1 MFIGNTY
8 IIPASIPRGGGG
20 GGSSFILDIIP
31 GAKDG
36 LLVGYSLR
44 RLTINY
50 TGPCCKVRRNDG
62 AGPDLDINFDS
73 TGYIDIQPA
82 IDLATDPAYGA
93 ISGVQLLTWY
103 DQSGNGINLTGTPP
117 NSLALVFGGTGLP
130 FIYDGKYYLS
140 EGSARTLTTSFNIP
154 PESDFTIFTTQFYGT
169 SSGTRKNIQ
178 IQDASFPSPT
188 SNYLFGEITGG
199 SNVSTTTGVNDD
211 GVYSSSGTVSM
222 TRQIFNLQTT
232 IVEANRGSI
241 ELEDSS
247 GLLATESGG
256 VFLLESS
263 DTDISHFVN
272 NTNAGSNNVSG
283 TLGTLT
289 ELIYPSSSNQDD
301 NDPTELLIYTENKS
315 SIRSDIDS
323 NIVNFYNL
331 P

>member
-8 IIPASIPRGGGG
+8 IIPASIPRSGG

-44 RLTINY
+44 RLTIDY
-50 TGPCCKVRRNDG
+50 TGPCCTVGRNDG
-62 AGPDLDINFDS
+62 AGPNLDINFDS

-82 IDLATDPAYGA
+82 IDLATDPVYGA
-93 ISGVQLLTWY
+93 TSGVQILTWY

-117 NSLALVFGGTGLP
+117 SSLALVFGGTGLP
-130 FIYDGKYYLS
+130 FEYDGKYYLS
-140 EGSARTLTTSFNIP
+140 EGSARTLSTSFNIP
-154 PESDFTIFTTQFYGT
+154 SASDFTVFTTQFYGN
-169 SSGTRKNIQ
+169 SSGTRNNIQ
-178 IQDASFPSPT
+178 IQDAGFTNYIFGKIDSGDN
-188 SNYLFGEITGG
+188 SNASGENSAGLY
-199 SNVSTTTGVNDD
+199 NV
-211 GVYSSSGTVSM
+211 SSSGPSM

-263 DTDISHFVN
+263 DMDITEFVN
-272 NTNAGSNNVSG
+272 NTSAGSNNVSG
-283 TLGTLT
+283 TLGPLT
-289 ELIYPSSSNQDD
+289 ELFYPYSGGQDD

>member
-8 IIPASIPRGGGG
+8 IIPASIPRSGG

-44 RLTINY
+44 RLTIDY

-82 IDLATDPAYGA
+82 IDLANDPAYGA
-93 ISGVQLLTWY
+93 TSGVQLLTWY
-103 DQSGNGINLTGTPP
+103 DQSGNGIDLTGTPP
-117 NSLALVFGGTGLP
+117 SSLALVFGGTGLP
-130 FIYDGKYYLS
+130 FVYDGKYYLS
-140 EGSARTLTTSFNIP
+140 EGSTRTLSTSFNIP
-154 PESDFTIFTTQFYGT
+154 AESDFTIFTTQFYGT
-169 SSGTRKNIQ
+169 SSGLRNNIQ
-178 IQDASFPSPT
+178 LQDAGFT
-188 SNYLFGEITGG
+188 NYLFGQITGG
-199 SNVSTTTGVNDD
+199 SNVSTITGVNDA
-211 GVYSSSGTVSM
+211 GTYTSNGTVSI

-241 ELEDSS
+241 ELENSS

-256 VFLLESS
+256 VFLLENA
-263 DTDISHFVN
+263 DMDINHFVN
-272 NTNAGSNNVSG
+272 NTSAGSNNVSG
-283 TLGTLT
+283 SLGTLT
-289 ELIYPSSSNQDD
+289 ELFYPTSSSQDD

-323 NIVNFYNL
+323 NIVTFYNL